1 MTLEELKGTLKSSGF
16 PVAYRAFRENSAPAL
31 PFICFQETG
40 SDNTGA
46 DGIVWFSARQVDLEL
61 YTAFKDPEAENKVE
75 AALTAAGIYYDK
87 FETYIDSEKMYQI
100 TYEIEV

>member
-1 MTLEELKGTLKSSGF
+1 MTLEELRAILKASGL
-16 PVAYRAFRENSAPAL
+16 PAAYRAFRENSAPPL
-31 PFICFQETG
+31 PFICYQETG

-46 DGIVWFSARQVDLEL
+46 DGIVWFSARQVDVEL
-61 YTAFKDPEAENKVE
+61 YTAYKDPEAEQKVE

-87 FETYIDSEKMYQI
+87 YETYIDSEKMYQI